1 MKLQMHIENKEA
13 HFYIIDVWVEPP
25 SNSTSTALTVEPYPK
40 APPAQEMVVGWILRI
55 KLYCTFYMFLKSQ
68 NSTHIYIQLLE
79 RTTLLQLFTYY
90 VNGLQLNID
99 VSSI

>member
-55 KLYCTFYMFLKSQ
+55 KLYCTFYMFLKKSKQ
-68 NSTHIYIQLLE
+68 HTHIPVYTAIGEDYTIAAIYILCKWI
-79 RTTLLQLFTYY
+79 TT
-90 VNGLQLNID
+90 
-99 VSSI
+99 